1 MKKSENNPNTELRGD
16 SAPTDDMPLGRMLFD
31 RFELIAAPERDDS
44 LIGQGGMGVIHLVHD
59 QLLDRTVAIKILPP
73 DVVFDDN
80 ARLDLLAETRQA
92 LALTHQNI
100 VRVYDFHESTRD
112 RLWGISMQYVRG
124 TNLSDLRSKD
134 SLNGSSRMPFS
145 VERIRPW
152 VRQICDALVH
162 AHEFAGLV
170 HRDLNPRN
178 IMLEI
183 RKGPG
188 EAHSHEHILIT
199 DFGIAASIRH
209 SLQKSASCG
218 DRSKAGAGT
227 LPYMPWEQINGEAP
241 SAANDIYAL
250 GATIYDL
257 LTGRPPFF
265 GGPLESIMTQIERA
279 APPTVG
285 ERRQELATDLLDEV
299 PDDWEAI
306 IQDCLRKEPGQR
318 PKSIREIADRLGF
331 DLPER
336 SASAAPISIQ
346 EMKASPTGVAK
357 PAALAGPVSTAETS
371 THLTQ
376 TPRTDLRMLTVVMF
390 TDLVGSVALQERLGT
405 LAYADFVEQHDLIVH
420 SSIAEA
426 EGGEILSDT
435 GDGFLIRF
443 NDPSDAV
450 ESALRLQFLAK
461 HTLVEGEP
469 IRIRVGIHLGVI
481 TELGERL
488 GGKVRRVGMALNLA
502 ARVMDLGSGGQIL
515 VTRAIFDDAR
525 QYIRKHPSVEGF
537 TDLPPVA
544 WMVHG
549 DYLFKGSTE
558 PLAIFEIG
566 AETIAP
572 LTPPSDGLKG
582 KRVNDGTS
590 GQVIASLPQLP
601 ASDEQQEAT
610 PGEERDA
617 DEVEAQREEFEE
629 AQRALQAEIERLN
642 QSQAKRDQEI
652 KHEAEMLVAERERLE
667 DLSVELAAR
676 REEEAH
682 VLGDQQKRA
691 REDHLQVQVRS
702 EELAAGLAAKKAA
715 FEAELEQRAGEM
727 QATSEQRLQE
737 LENREHKLVE
747 LEHRLAEEHATQ
759 EDVVALK
766 QQLEK
771 LRRERDDFRQQEKD
785 RRLRMEEEWSLFN
798 AAQEDERA
806 DAARR
811 AARES
816 KLKEEIHSVAL
827 AQLEQSLAEQEVEI
841 HRQREELER
850 AEQQIEE
857 SQASVS
863 SPDLVAKKEDL
874 AQQLKLESNRFAT
887 KVGELNGEL
896 EEIRRVQKRR
906 LIAIMVGS
914 IALALVVGVAS
925 AKIIWG
931 FWPWK
936 LFVGSA
942 EVQPNLVLK
951 KLGELEG
958 QGDWLGLLATAIPAA
973 DKLQAEPEDNAKAA
987 AFARQ
992 AMLQLATSAGS
1003 AGQLDHAPAQLLGL
1017 LDQVAETGWE
1027 LPPSHGFLVAKSHIT
1042 QAQESPRLV
1051 GLPAAI
1057 NKYIAY
1063 QSNPVSEELSVE
1075 LDGGIADLLT
1085 RLEAIIANAD
1095 PVPDEE
1101 EIGQAL
1107 AVLPEIQRQR
1117 FPLVGLI
1124 QGQMEIRTQLARRP
1138 SDFAGAARQLER
1150 LCAENPEWRA
1160 RLSNQFE
1167 AFVARLADADSSYP
1181 DAESLISLAKLWADP
1196 RPLTMVLDRLESDDQ
1211 SYASILKSLW
1221 SEFYIN
1227 RRAGVTSLPLDAQA
1241 WIGML
1246 AVNGGNADLVSRGS
1260 ALLQQASK
1268 NGNAKAKLF
1277 LVEHN
1282 LLATAP
1288 PSAPPSA
1295 KQLETWRT
1303 LAEEALAG
1311 GQNGA
1316 LVVLGTIHWLDA
1328 VSGSDIDQIS
1338 IQTARGYFRKAVK
1351 HCVQKRDQRKA
1362 RKLLAVTYAGVKTE
1376 DLTGRRERAAAHFYA
1391 GISLWEESQTVE
1403 AKKNWN
1409 LAMEADH
1416 EVTKKLIKR
1425 HIESAETSGQSEFA
1439 KELRNWQAARRQ
1451 LDLK

>member
-1 MKKSENNPNTELRGD
+1 MKKPKNDPNSELDGD
-16 SAPTDDMPLGRMLFD
+16 FAPVGDMSLGRILFD

-44 LIGQGGMGVIHLVHD
+44 LIGQGGMGVIHLAHD
-59 QLLDRTVAIKILPP
+59 QLLDRTVAVKILPP
-73 DVVFDDN
+73 DVIFDDN

-100 VRVYDFHESTRD
+100 VRVYDFHESTRE

-134 SLNGSSRMPFS
+134 SFNGSSRIPFS
-145 VERIRPW
+145 VERIFPW
-152 VRQICDALVH
+152 VRQICDALIH
-162 AHEFAGLV
+162 AHEFAELV

-183 RKGPG
+183 RKAPG

-209 SLQKSASCG
+209 SLQKSVSYG

-265 GGPLESIMTQIERA
+265 GGPLESIMTQIESA
-279 APPTVG
+279 APPSVG
-285 ERRQELATDLLDEV
+285 ERRHELATDLPDEI
-299 PDDWEAI
+299 PDDWEAL

-331 DLPER
+331 DTPKR
-336 SASAAPISIQ
+336 SVSAAPIGIQ
-346 EMKASPTGVAK
+346 GVKASPTGVAK
-357 PAALAGPVSTAETS
+357 PAVLAGPVSTTATS
-371 THLTQ
+371 NHLTQ
-376 TPRTDLRMLTVVMF
+376 TPRTDSRMLSVVMF

-426 EGGEILSDT
+426 DGGEIISDT

-537 TDLPPVA
+537 TDLPPVV

-549 DYLFKGSTE
+549 DYLFKGSNE

-572 LTPPSDGLKG
+572 LSPPSDGLKG
-582 KRVNDGTS
+582 KRVNDDTS
-590 GQVIASLPQLP
+590 GLVIASLPQLP
-601 ASDEQQEAT
+601 VGDEPQEAT
-610 PGEERDA
+610 PGEGRDA

-642 QSQAKRDQEI
+642 QSQARRDQEI
-652 KHEAEMLVAERERLE
+652 KHEAEMLAAERERLE

-676 REEEAH
+676 REEEAN
-682 VLGDQQKRA
+682 VLADQQKRA
-691 REDHLQVQVRS
+691 QEDHLQIQVRS
-702 EELAAGLAAKKAA
+702 EELAAALAAKKAA
-715 FEAELEQRAGEM
+715 FEAKLEQRAGEM
-727 QATSEQRLQE
+727 LASSEQRLQE

-747 LEHRLAEEHATQ
+747 LEQRLAEEHATQ
-759 EDVVALK
+759 EDVAALK
-766 QQLEK
+766 QQLER

-827 AQLEQSLAEQEVEI
+827 AQLEQSLAEQEAEI

-857 SQASVS
+857 SQAAVR
-863 SPDLVAKKEDL
+863 SPDLVAKKENL
-874 AQQLKLESNRFAT
+874 AEQLKLESNRFAT

-906 LIAIMVGS
+906 LTAIAVGS
-914 IALALVVGVAS
+914 MVLALVVGVAS

-936 LFVGSA
+936 LFEGSA

-992 AMLQLATSAGS
+992 AMLQLAVSAGP
-1003 AGQLDHAPAQLLGL
+1003 AGQYDPTQLIGL

-1027 LPPSHGFLVAKSHIT
+1027 LPPSHGFLVARSHIA
-1042 QAQESPRLV
+1042 QAQGSPRLV

-1057 NKYIAY
+1057 SKYIAC

-1075 LDGGIADLLT
+1075 LDGGIAELLT

-1095 PVPDEE
+1095 PLPDEK

-1107 AVLPEIQRQR
+1107 AELPEIQRQR

-1124 QGQMEIRTQLARRP
+1124 QGQMEIRTRLARRP
-1138 SDFAGAARQLER
+1138 SDLAGAAAQLER
-1150 LCAENPEWRA
+1150 LCAENPEWRV

-1167 AFVARLADADSSYP
+1167 ALIARLADADSSCP
-1181 DAESLISLAKLWADP
+1181 HAESLISLAKLWADP
-1196 RPLTMVLDRLESDDQ
+1196 RPLTMALDRLESDDQ
-1211 SYASILKSLW
+1211 SYAPILKFLW

-1227 RRAGVTSLPLDAQA
+1227 RRAGVASLPPDAQA

-1268 NGNAKAKLF
+1268 NGSAKAKLF
-1277 LVEHN
+1277 LVDYN
-1282 LLATAP
+1282 LIATAP
-1288 PSAPPSA
+1288 PSGPPSA
-1295 KQLETWRT
+1295 KQLEAWRI

-1328 VSGSDIDQIS
+1328 VSGSDIDLAA

-1362 RKLLAVTYAGVKTE
+1362 SKLLAVTYAGVKAE

-1391 GISLWEESQTVE
+1391 GISLWEESQIVE

-1409 LAMEADH
+1409 LAMEVDH
-1416 EVTKKLIKR
+1416 EVTQKLIKR

-1439 KELRNWQAARRQ
+1439 KELRNWQASRRQ
-1451 LDLK
+1451 LDSK